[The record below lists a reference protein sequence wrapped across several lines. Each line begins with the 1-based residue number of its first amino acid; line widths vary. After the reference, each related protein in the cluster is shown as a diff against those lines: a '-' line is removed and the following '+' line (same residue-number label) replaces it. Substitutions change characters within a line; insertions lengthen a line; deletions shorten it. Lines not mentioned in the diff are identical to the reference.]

1 MLKNEIP
8 VTILF
13 AKAKI
18 ILELCDMSLSG
29 MLTRTFLMMKFSA
42 LFHIS
47 GSMYIE
53 TDSG

>member
-1 MLKNEIP
+1 M
-8 VTILF
+8 VVLF

-29 MLTRTFLMMKFSA
+29 MLTRTFCIMNFSA

>member
-18 ILELCDMSLSG
+18 ILEFCDMSLSG
-29 MLTRTFLMMKFSA
+29 MLTRTFLMMNFSA